1 MDFTQQYPKWFVDE
15 FERIRTKYGSRK
27 IIQPA
32 FHPTVFTDALA
43 TFTASSEHSYAVTI
57 PQKELFILFGFRYGT
72 TNMERLLQYPFRMK
86 VSDPSRQEALL
97 PNYVFSPSVC
107 SSAAFFSPLMVP
119 VELPGSS
126 ILKIDIKMPEGLPGG
141 NEYVPEIVLCGVS
154 LLEGLL

>member
-15 FERIRTKYGSRK
+15 FERIRAKHGARK
-27 IIQPA
+27 IIQPS
-32 FHPTVFTDALA
+32 FHPAAFTDLTG
-43 TFTASSEHSYAVTI
+43 TFTAASEHSTVVTI
-57 PQKELFILFGFRYGT
+57 PQKEIFVLFGFRYAT
-72 TNMERLLQYPFRMK
+72 TDMERMLQYPFRMK

-97 PNYVFSPSVC
+97 PSYVFAPSVC
-107 SSAAFFSPLMVP
+107 STAAFFSPLMVP

-141 NEYVPEIVLCGVS
+141 NEYIPEIVLCGVS